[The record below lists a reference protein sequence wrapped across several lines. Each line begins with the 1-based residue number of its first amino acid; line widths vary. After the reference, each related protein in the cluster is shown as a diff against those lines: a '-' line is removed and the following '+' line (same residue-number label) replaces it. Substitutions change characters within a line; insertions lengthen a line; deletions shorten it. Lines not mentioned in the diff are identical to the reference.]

1 MRVPPPP
8 ATPASATPA
17 SATPAPAALA
27 TAAGR
32 LRRSCAEGS
41 PAVRGPAAGGAFR
54 GDTAPGPVADLTRL
68 PHSTL
73 DRLDDRISRSMRRY
87 GVRLLR
93 YAIGVVF
100 IWFGALKLVPG
111 LSPAEDLVR
120 ATVPFGA
127 DWFVPVL
134 AVWEVLIGVLLLVRP
149 AVRGALFLLAL
160 QMPGTFLPFVVLP
173 AVCFSVWPLAS
184 PLDVFALTLEGQ
196 YIVKNVVLVAAGL
209 VVGGTVRRPSSPE
222 QRL

>member
-1 MRVPPPP
+1 M
-8 ATPASATPA
+8 
-17 SATPAPAALA
+17 
-27 TAAGR
+27 
-32 LRRSCAEGS
+32 
-41 PAVRGPAAGGAFR
+41 
-54 GDTAPGPVADLTRL
+54 ADLVRL

-73 DRLDDRISRSMRRY
+73 DRLDDHVAQFMSRH

-93 YAIGVVF
+93 WAVGLVF

-127 DWFVPVL
+127 EWFVPVL
-134 AVWEVLIGVLLLVRP
+134 AVWEVLIGALLLFRP
-149 AVRGALFLLAL
+149 AVRGALLLLAL

-173 AVCFSVWPLAS
+173 EVCFSRFPFAS
-184 PLDVFALTLEGQ
+184 PLDVFALTMEGQ

-209 VVGGTVRRPSSPE
+209 VVGGTVRRRSTAE
-222 QRL
+222 KRL